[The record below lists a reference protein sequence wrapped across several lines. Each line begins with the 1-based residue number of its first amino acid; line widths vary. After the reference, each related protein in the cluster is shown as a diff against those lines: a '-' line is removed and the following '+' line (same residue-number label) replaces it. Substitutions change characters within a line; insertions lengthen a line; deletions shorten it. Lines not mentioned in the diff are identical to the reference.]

1 MVSVKSFFSPSCG
14 FFSELDMSGMIM
26 SYSGGGRNI
35 SSAFSVEAEAELSQL
50 IQKLVYG
57 KGVRR
62 KSWSWRA
69 DGFITGTA

>member
-1 MVSVKSFFSPSCG
+1 
-14 FFSELDMSGMIM
+14 MSGMIM

-50 IQKLVYG
+50 MQKLVYG

-69 DGFITGTA
+69 DGFMTGTV